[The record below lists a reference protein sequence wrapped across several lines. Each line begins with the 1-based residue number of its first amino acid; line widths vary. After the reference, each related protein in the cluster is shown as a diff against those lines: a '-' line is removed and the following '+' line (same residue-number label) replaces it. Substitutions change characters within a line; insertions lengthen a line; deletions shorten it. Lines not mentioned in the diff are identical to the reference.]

1 MTFTILHLKPAV
13 ALMLATAGLT
23 SFATGSRVATGGE
36 KAGGILQGEA
46 AAYRSIATAAN
57 IQLDA

>member
-1 MTFTILHLKPAV
+1 MTFTIQHFKPAV
-13 ALMLATAGLT
+13 AIMLAMAGLN
-23 SFATGSRVATGGE
+23 SFATGSGVATGGE
-36 KAGGILQGEA
+36 KAGGILLAEA